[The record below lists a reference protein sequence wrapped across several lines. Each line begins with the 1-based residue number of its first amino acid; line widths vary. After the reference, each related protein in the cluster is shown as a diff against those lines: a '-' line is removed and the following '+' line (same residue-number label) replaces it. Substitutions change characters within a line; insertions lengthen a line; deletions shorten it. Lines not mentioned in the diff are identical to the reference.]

1 MDKNAVWKKTLAQIE
16 IKLDSPAQ
24 FKTWFRDTRLIEIE
38 GKNAT
43 IGVKNSYTADW
54 LNQKHKN
61 LIQKTL
67 SFVYGK
73 DLNPFFKYDRELV
86 KDAPKEMEKDNSAPI
101 LQVKDGIDED
111 SYQKIRNSSLNERY
125 TFANYVVGD
134 SNRLAHAA
142 ALSVS
147 ENPGKSYNPLFLY
160 GSTGIGKTH
169 LAQAIGRE
177 IIDRDATRKVL
188 YCTTENFLNDM
199 VSCIRSNT
207 MDKFRDKY
215 RKLDVLIID
224 DIQMLSNRKETQS
237 AFFNTFNVLFQD
249 SKQIVITSDRTPEEI
264 PNIEERL
271 ISRFQG
277 GMVADISKPRYEE
290 RIAIL
295 EQKQKEFGFAMP
307 EQFLRFIAE
316 IVKDNIRELEGALQ
330 KVNLYNS
337 MKKEGELTQ
346 AEIAKIL
353 GKDPNSKRKAIKTST
368 IIKKVAKEFGVS
380 AKEIKGPRRT
390 KEVAFA
396 RQVCMYILRDE
407 FGYKLKEVSEILERK
422 DHTTAIH
429 AIDKVQSMIATNL
442 TFKEQIDSLITAIQ
456 EPPEM

>member
-207 MDKFRDKY
+207 MDKFRDK
-215 RKLDVLIID
+215 
-224 DIQMLSNRKETQS
+224 
-237 AFFNTFNVLFQD
+237 
-249 SKQIVITSDRTPEEI
+249 
-264 PNIEERL
+264 
-271 ISRFQG
+271 
-277 GMVADISKPRYEE
+277 
-290 RIAIL
+290 
-295 EQKQKEFGFAMP
+295 
-307 EQFLRFIAE
+307 
-316 IVKDNIRELEGALQ
+316 
-330 KVNLYNS
+330 
-337 MKKEGELTQ
+337 
-346 AEIAKIL
+346 
-353 GKDPNSKRKAIKTST
+353 
-368 IIKKVAKEFGVS
+368 
-380 AKEIKGPRRT
+380 
-390 KEVAFA
+390 
-396 RQVCMYILRDE
+396 
-407 FGYKLKEVSEILERK
+407 
-422 DHTTAIH
+422 
-429 AIDKVQSMIATNL
+429 
-442 TFKEQIDSLITAIQ
+442 
-456 EPPEM
+456 